1 MNRGTGDSLALRQ
14 LSNCLGNL
22 RQLGVGGAALQP
34 QPVIDGRSAAD
45 HGSGGNVVR
54 DAALGDGDGSVADF
68 YVAGD
73 ADLSGKNHVVAY
85 IRGSGQADLRD
96 EQRVMAYGA
105 TVADLNQVVD
115 LRAASNARFA
125 NAGAV
130 DAGVGLDLDFA
141 FDDYVAGLDDLVPVA
156 GVVLGKAESVGA
168 YYGAILQDDVVSQS
182 AEFPDYSVGVRK
194 EIIADGYSAIDHYV
208 SEQDGIVSDDDIFVD
223 HYVGADV
230 RVLAELRF
238 GMNYGGG
245 MDSGSVAWRL
255 VEKFYRLCPG

>member
-34 QPVIDGRSAAD
+34 QAVIDGRSAAN

-73 ADLSGKNHVVAY
+73 AYLSGKNHVVAD

-96 EQRVMAYGA
+96 EQRVVANGA
-105 TVADLNQVVD
+105 TVAYLNQVVD

-130 DAGVGLDLDFA
+130 DAGVRSEEHTSES
-141 FDDYVAGLDDLVPVA
+141 PV
-156 GVVLGKAESVGA
+156 SP
-168 YYGAILQDDVVSQS
+168 I
-182 AEFPDYSVGVRK
+182 
-194 EIIADGYSAIDHYV
+194 
-208 SEQDGIVSDDDIFVD
+208 
-223 HYVGADV
+223 
-230 RVLAELRF
+230 
-238 GMNYGGG
+238 
-245 MDSGSVAWRL
+245 
-255 VEKFYRLCPG
+255 